1 MTRAVK
7 EVGAMTRTKTRA
19 LLQQSDKGGLFE
31 ERICEVSE
39 DGREGAFQLPDKG
52 RPSREGLVCATPHL
66 PPTLLPPSHPC
77 PGRKELGMFR
87 E

>member
-7 EVGAMTRTKTRA
+7 EVGAMTRTKIRA

-31 ERICEVSE
+31 EMVCKVSE

-52 RPSREGLVCATPHL
+52 GPSREGLVCATPPHPPSPL
-66 PPTLLPPSHPC
+66 PPPPRQEG
-77 PGRKELGMFR
+77 PGYV
-87 E
+87 